1 MGFTQTAITVV
12 SEDPY
17 FEAYTFENLLDAPV
31 AEIVVRQFS
40 AEDLELVVTLLKDGM
55 MHYPAHKIHAEV
67 LHQHITEAL
76 TTGDLRSI
84 EATYINPGGNFWV
97 AIPRSEPAE
106 VDGKIGELRRMPVK
120 ENYRRRGVGQL
131 LIKVLEDW
139 AKQHGYQ
146 KIWLSTGAVMEKA
159 HAFYACMGYTQTES
173 IVITEDPHM
182 EGVLFEKS
190 WTRLQLR

>member
-17 FEAYTFENLLDAPV
+17 FEAYTFENLLDAPL
-31 AEIVVRQFS
+31 EGNPFS

-106 VDGKIGELRRMPVK
+106 VVGMVLLELRTAR
-120 ENYRRRGVGQL
+120 
-131 LIKVLEDW
+131 
-139 AKQHGYQ
+139 
-146 KIWLSTGAVMEKA
+146 
-159 HAFYACMGYTQTES
+159 
-173 IVITEDPHM
+173 
-182 EGVLFEKS
+182 
-190 WTRLQLR
+190 